1 MVIHATPT
9 NAFAT
14 NIVPQQ
20 HQEYL
25 SRKFNLEFLSSL
37 PRIAM
42 RVRLNFSFII
52 KAVHQTPFTTAQPRF
67 TQNHHCDSMVHYR
80 QPTLTIRVFRGT
92 FSQQKLID
100 SFYDIEKRFI

>member
-9 NAFAT
+9 NAFAPNT
-14 NIVPQQ
+14 VPQQ
-20 HQEYL
+20 YQEHL

-42 RVRLNFSFII
+42 SIRLNFSLRI

-67 TQNHHCDSMVHYR
+67 TQNHHCNSVVHYR
-80 QPTLTIRVFRGT
+80 QPTLTIRVFRST
-92 FSQQKLID
+92 FLNKN
-100 SFYDIEKRFI
+100 

>member
-9 NAFAT
+9 NAFAPNT
-14 NIVPQQ
+14 VPQQ
-20 HQEYL
+20 YQEHL

-42 RVRLNFSFII
+42 RIRLNFSLRI
-52 KAVHQTPFTTAQPRF
+52 KAVHHTPFTTAALSYLELHAL
-67 TQNHHCDSMVHYR
+67 NNAY
-80 QPTLTIRVFRGT
+80 LAWLRGT

-100 SFYDIEKRFI
+100 SFYDIEKRFTYQPRYP